1 MVSIFGI
8 EVSKDVGKSIVAR
21 QGYDAGAFALTH
33 ALHAAKVQ
41 LSTRTTLHLRNN
53 LLCEPDSATRT
64 DTGFPAITARQ
75 TDRQNWGFIKHKK
88 TKPKCNVA
96 TLHSL
101 IGSAM

>member
-41 LSTRTTLHLRNN
+41 FSTRATLHLRND
-53 LLCEPDSATRT
+53 LLSEPGSTTGT
-64 DTGFPAITARQ
+64 DNGLPAITARQ
-75 TDRQNWGFIKHKK
+75 TDRQNRRFIKHKK
-88 TKPKCNVA
+88 NQTK
-96 TLHSL
+96 
-101 IGSAM
+101 M

>member
-41 LSTRTTLHLRNN
+41 LSTRTTLHLRND
-53 LLCEPDSATRT
+53 LLSEPDSSL
-64 DTGFPAITARQ
+64 TGRSFSTTAANREEPTFTPA
-75 TDRQNWGFIKHKK
+75 K
-88 TKPKCNVA
+88 
-96 TLHSL
+96 
-101 IGSAM
+101 